1 MNRKSAILLIIC
13 CLQSMVTHLKAET
26 ITYDFSS
33 TEFWFTTSH
42 GNTHPKEG
50 ASLGNIYYKDTEYCF
65 VGKSKDN
72 NKDNNVYFSN
82 DGYGGLMIKTGATLK
97 IPNSSDWIVN
107 RVIIHSHRLASSSAE
122 VNIYDSHSGATTAS
136 TALTWSAKDEDYVYK
151 IEESFKVK
159 GTSLY
164 IRALNSNARIASI
177 TIDYTSLGGSS
188 GDTSTDIPFAA
199 PMFNPAS
206 MAFSTE
212 SLDVAISAA
221 EGCEV
226 YYTTDG
232 TLPSYTNAGTFVGTR
247 GNVVT
252 ITAADAKVTLQAI
265 AVDPITGKCSEV
277 SSATY
282 TYSPIVN
289 EGTEANPFTVA
300 EVKSMTADSKRKW
313 VKGIINGT
321 MANSSDFNQG
331 LVTSGFSSRSN
342 IVIGDDEV
350 QIPIQLTEENKVR
363 DAINL
368 VDHPYLVGKE
378 ILIQGTLT
386 GYSGSWGV
394 TEPSAY
400 KITYDVPIN
409 SYGYATLFLDMPV
422 SVPQSSNVYYCTTE
436 GNVVKL
442 LPVEGQVVPTNVG
455 VIIESSSNTTCKLSY
470 TAETNPYENSIR
482 KSNQLMGYIEDTY
495 IVGSDN
501 AYYALNA
508 KDGKVGF
515 YIPKTVDA
523 NGGFTAKAN
532 KAYLQVPAESQA
544 TMYLLPHGNDET
556 TIVPVIHLSDEIFYD
571 LQGRVVSSPTAGV
584 YIKAGKK
591 IIIK

>member
-1 MNRKSAILLIIC
+1 MKRQRALLLIIC
-13 CLQSMVTHLKAET
+13 CLQGMAVHLKAET

-50 ASLGNIYYKDTEYCF
+50 ASLGNIYYQDTEYCF
-65 VGKSKDN
+65 VGKSNDN

-107 RVIIHSHRLASSSAE
+107 RVIIHSHRLASSSAK

-136 TALTWSAKDEDYVYK
+136 TALTWSANDEDYVYE
-151 IEESFKVK
+151 IRESFKVK

-164 IRALNSNARIASI
+164 IRALDNNARIASI

-188 GDTSTDIPFAA
+188 GDTSTDIPVAA

-221 EGCEV
+221 EGCDV

-232 TLPSYTNAGTFVGTR
+232 TTKPSYANADTFVGTK
-247 GNVVT
+247 GNAVT
-252 ITAADAKVTLQAI
+252 IAAADSKVTLQAI

-282 TYSPIVN
+282 TYVPIVN
-289 EGTEANPFTVA
+289 DGSEEKPYTVA
-300 EVKSMTADSKRKW
+300 EVKAMTKDYKDKW
-313 VKGIINGT
+313 VKGVIYGT
-321 MANSSDFNQG
+321 MVNDDIKDVVTSDFN
-331 LVTSGFSSRSN
+331 SKAN
-342 IVIGDDEV
+342 IVIGDAEV
-350 QIPIQLTEENKVR
+350 QIPIQLPEGKIRNE
-363 DAINL
+363 INL
-368 VDHPYLVGKE
+368 VDHPYLVGRE
-378 ILIQGTLT
+378 ILIRGTLT
-386 GYSGSWGV
+386 GYCGSWGV
-394 TEPSAY
+394 TEPIAY

-422 SVPQSSNVYYCTTE
+422 SVSQSSNVYYCTTE
-436 GNVVKL
+436 GDVVKL
-442 LPVEGQVVPTNVG
+442 LPVPGRVVPANVG
-455 VIIESSSNTTCKLSY
+455 VIIESSPNTTCKLSY

-482 KSNQLMGYIEDTY
+482 ESNQLMGYIEDTY

-508 KDGKVGF
+508 KEGKVGF
-515 YIPKTVDA
+515 YIPKTMDA

-556 TIVPVIHLSDEIFYD
+556 TIVPVIHLSGEIFYD
-571 LQGRVVSSPTAGV
+571 LQGRVVSFPTAGV